1 VRFRSRRVRFSA
13 RSFPA
18 SPYQLSSFG
27 DAVLVKE
34 WISYSYFSML
44 IRRAC
49 SCGSHQWRST
59 RQFRHRL
66 DIGEWPRHR
75 QRLPYAPCSR
85 RPQGPFGQ
93 ESTFSV
99 AILRVFRYLTWL
111 RRLLRNGLFLLR
123 SSSTELRPIVF
134 GFRLLESRR
143 SFMGG
148 ASIGFPFLV
157 LAKPIA
163 FWIVLA
169 RPCGLPLPFVHVGHV
184 SKSFF
189 T

>member
-1 VRFRSRRVRFSA
+1 
-13 RSFPA
+13 
-18 SPYQLSSFG
+18 
-27 DAVLVKE
+27 
-34 WISYSYFSML
+34 
-44 IRRAC
+44 
-49 SCGSHQWRST
+49 
-59 RQFRHRL
+59 
-66 DIGEWPRHR
+66 
-75 QRLPYAPCSR
+75 
-85 RPQGPFGQ
+85 
-93 ESTFSV
+93 
-99 AILRVFRYLTWL
+99 L

-189 T
+189 TCLCCITSIGLCLTRLTLALIYPLWNGSF